1 MKIVKRLLETIPHVI
16 LFGALFAFMGY
27 VIPYS
32 YYNFFDNT
40 HYYKILSPVEVE
52 QKKYHFCENI
62 NAFINRESLIDGH
75 GNSIINLTL
84 IREDESGKKE
94 DRIGSVSREISIRK
108 GTGVV
113 ITHWKLPCEVDDNLV
128 ATGKYYYD
136 GVVEYEVRG
145 IKKYE
150 SFTTEVFEI
159 YVDKN
164 DVK

>member
-16 LFGALFAFMGY
+16 LFGALFSFMGY

-52 QKKYHFCENI
+52 QKEYHFCDSI
-62 NAFINRESLIDGH
+62 NAYINRESLVDGH

-84 IREDESGKKE
+84 IREDETGLKK
-94 DRIGSVSREISIRK
+94 DRIESVSRQISIEK
-108 GTGVV
+108 GNGVV
-113 ITHWKLPCEVDDNLV
+113 ITHWKLPCEVDNNLV

-136 GVVEYEVRG
+136 GVVQYEVRG

-150 SFTTEVFEI
+150 PFTTEVFEI
-159 YVDKN
+159 YIDKEA
-164 DVK
+164 K